1 MACSPLMSKDSVTVP
16 SFHPAVAPD
25 VTKQP
30 RMSWLLGHRP
40 AVRVAVQDVLS
51 AIVAYVVGS
60 ILLCIGGAHGII
72 PVWISVSLISA
83 YIVCWGTVYVLVRSG
98 WSQRLADPHLTFVRV
113 FIDLGAMTLAHALV
127 PIVRGATLQLL
138 CAMMAFYMGRLNQR
152 QILGTSFMA
161 VCLMLAT
168 LLGLWLTQPEHI
180 TLSVEILNLVMCS
193 VLLPIAGFVGG
204 EVYRIYQRSAAQR
217 DQLQLTLTQL
227 NHLSTRDSL
236 TDLANRRHML
246 TLLDE
251 EIRRQRRNG
260 QTFCIGLLDIDL
272 FKLVND
278 THGHPVGDQVLKGF
292 ANLATRSIGAA
303 DTLARWGGEEFL
315 LLLPVDN
322 LDQAHDALT
331 QLHEAVRRH
340 DWTQYAPDL
349 QLTFSAGLAE
359 HDQHEPLDALLER
372 ADRALYRAKQLG
384 RDRTELAIPATSHT
398 DDVPMQSFEPAAP
411 RPCPD
416 APPPR
421 TSTRIAHPAWAAPTL
436 DDAPPSNTGWRDN
449 LSTIVMGHHLD
460 MRDRVRLMLAAM
472 LGFGFWVITLHL
484 YAIPQGLMPAEL
496 GYFMIAY
503 MVLSTLGCY
512 ALIRSGVTRAWR
524 DPQIAQGQLINACL
538 IGVVCYLHAPALRAV
553 LLQSMCVVLIFGMVS
568 LRPRQT
574 RVVGITAIA
583 LMMGVLLW
591 QLALPPANINL
602 TSEGMKVALACFIFL
617 QISVFSYNAS
627 RLRSLMLRERGV
639 LTKAVETVQD
649 LLVHDTLTG
658 LYNRTHLMSL
668 LERERQRAICSQRPF
683 CVAMIDLDHFKRI
696 NDSHGH
702 QVGDAVLIEFAQLSR
717 DVLRDIDVMG
727 RWGGEEFL
735 VILPDTEPG
744 PQCLMGLERL
754 RERFASH
761 TLPGHPGVH
770 MSFSCGVAD
779 FRPDDTLAHTLQRA
793 DQALYAAKNAGRNRC
808 MLAH

>member
-83 YIVCWGTVYVLVRSG
+83 YIVCWGAVYVLVRSG

-138 CAMMAFYMGRLNQR
+138 CSMMAFYMGRLNQR

-303 DTLARWGGEEFL
+303 DTLARWE
-315 LLLPVDN
+315 VKSSCCCC
-322 LDQAHDALT
+322 Q
-331 QLHEAVRRH
+331 
-340 DWTQYAPDL
+340 WT
-349 QLTFSAGLAE
+349 
-359 HDQHEPLDALLER
+359 
-372 ADRALYRAKQLG
+372 
-384 RDRTELAIPATSHT
+384 
-398 DDVPMQSFEPAAP
+398 
-411 RPCPD
+411 
-416 APPPR
+416 
-421 TSTRIAHPAWAAPTL
+421 TSTRPTT
-436 DDAPPSNTGWRDN
+436 P
-449 LSTIVMGHHLD
+449 
-460 MRDRVRLMLAAM
+460 
-472 LGFGFWVITLHL
+472 
-484 YAIPQGLMPAEL
+484 
-496 GYFMIAY
+496 
-503 MVLSTLGCY
+503 
-512 ALIRSGVTRAWR
+512 
-524 DPQIAQGQLINACL
+524 
-538 IGVVCYLHAPALRAV
+538 
-553 LLQSMCVVLIFGMVS
+553 
-568 LRPRQT
+568 
-574 RVVGITAIA
+574 
-583 LMMGVLLW
+583 
-591 QLALPPANINL
+591 
-602 TSEGMKVALACFIFL
+602 
-617 QISVFSYNAS
+617 
-627 RLRSLMLRERGV
+627 
-639 LTKAVETVQD
+639 
-649 LLVHDTLTG
+649 
-658 LYNRTHLMSL
+658 
-668 LERERQRAICSQRPF
+668 
-683 CVAMIDLDHFKRI
+683 
-696 NDSHGH
+696 
-702 QVGDAVLIEFAQLSR
+702 
-717 DVLRDIDVMG
+717 
-727 RWGGEEFL
+727 
-735 VILPDTEPG
+735 
-744 PQCLMGLERL
+744 
-754 RERFASH
+754 
-761 TLPGHPGVH
+761 
-770 MSFSCGVAD
+770 
-779 FRPDDTLAHTLQRA
+779 
-793 DQALYAAKNAGRNRC
+793 
-808 MLAH
+808 